1 MSVAQ
6 EGEIPEIEVPA
17 HSEWGDQER
26 MPKVECSEARMSP
39 RQGAQERA
47 RCLCSQVFS
56 VLGKPNQRE
65 RVEVRA
71 GEEGR
76 T

>member
-56 VLGKPNQRE
+56 VLGKPNQKE